1 VYAIIQTGGKQYK
14 ISEGDI
20 VRVEK
25 IEGEIGKIVEIRD
38 VLLVSGPEGVRT
50 GNPVIENACVSAEI
64 IDHGRAKKVIV
75 FKKKRRKGY
84 RKKQGHRQLYTGL
97 RIREIRV

>member
-14 ISEGDI
+14 VSEGDI

-25 IEGEIGKIVEIRD
+25 IEGDVGKIVEIRD
-38 VLLVSGPEGVRT
+38 VLLVSGPDGLRV
-50 GNPVIENACVSAEI
+50 GNPVVENASVIAEI

-84 RKKQGHRQLYTGL
+84 KKKQGHRQPYTGL
-97 RIREIRV
+97 KIREIRV